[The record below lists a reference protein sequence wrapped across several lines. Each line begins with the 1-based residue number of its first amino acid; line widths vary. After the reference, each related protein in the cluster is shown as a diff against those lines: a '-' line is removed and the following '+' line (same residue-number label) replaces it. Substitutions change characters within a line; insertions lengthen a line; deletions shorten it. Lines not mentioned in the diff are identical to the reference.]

1 MRLVIAKWV
10 DAVATAHWTDDPV
23 EPTVNTSVGFVV
35 YETEDYIQLA
45 GTIDSLSSLYNNSMT
60 IPTGMIIDTKE
71 LPYENEFD
79 ESERAEAPA
88 VDSREDR
95 SEEHTSELQSH

>member
-10 DAVATAHWTDDPV
+10 DAVAKAHWSEEPV

-45 GTIDSLSSLYNNSMT
+45 GTLDSMSSLYNNSMT
-60 IPTGMIIDTKE
+60 IPHGMIVEIQE
-71 LPYENEFD
+71 LDYEEK
-79 ESERAEAPA
+79 
-88 VDSREDR
+88 
-95 SEEHTSELQSH
+95 